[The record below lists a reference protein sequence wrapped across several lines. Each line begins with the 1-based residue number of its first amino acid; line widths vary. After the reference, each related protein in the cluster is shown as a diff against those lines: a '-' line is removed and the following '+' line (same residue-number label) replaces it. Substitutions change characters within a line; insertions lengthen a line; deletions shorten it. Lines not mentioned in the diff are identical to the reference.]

1 VFILAG
7 VNNRGGSFKVTQ
19 HYEIRVSG
27 LLGPDWSDWFE
38 GFSLRLEDGDVTV
51 LSGPIVDQSALHG
64 IIARLR
70 DLNLP
75 LLSVL
80 QIGEKK

>member
-1 VFILAG
+1 
-7 VNNRGGSFKVTQ
+7 VTQ
-19 HYEIRVSG
+19 HYEIRISG

-38 GFSLRLEDGDVTV
+38 GFSLRLEDGVTV

-70 DLNLP
+70 DFNLP
-75 LLSVL
+75 LLSVH